1 MSCQR
6 SSRRCFLQSL
16 AGSAAAGGLAVN
28 WPVDRA
34 VAADQSK
41 AKNDRP
47 HLALIGAGGRGTH
60 VAKWAAQFAEIVAVC
75 DVDRKNA
82 ERAKAQLGD
91 KADLYDN
98 YQKLLQRKDVEGV
111 INGTPDHWHTAI
123 NIAAC
128 KAGKDV
134 YAEKPL
140 TLTIDEGKL
149 LRQAVRDSGQVF
161 QVGTQQR
168 SEKQF
173 QTACELV
180 RNGRIGRLKQVYVLL
195 PFWNTKGG
203 PFPTQPVPEGLDW
216 DMYQGQAPLRDYCPE
231 RTHFNYR
238 WWFEY
243 AGGIVCDWGQH
254 HMDIAHWG
262 MDVEK
267 SGPLEIEAKAD
278 FPNGGKADCYN
289 NPDRFVARL
298 KYPNDVDLTYL
309 VVRDAKYLKSM
320 SDGDIPAAAD
330 AELFAGLPE
339 ELKTEQRNGIMFIG
353 DAGRVMVNRGGVFGK
368 AAEELAENPLPS
380 DGVRLGRSDDHMRNF
395 IECMKT
401 RAKPVTDVDIAH
413 RVITA
418 CHLSNIAIR
427 LERPI
432 RWDSQAEVIVG
443 DEEASGWLRREQRSP
458 YGIGSSG

>member
-1 MSCQR
+1 MSLRR

-16 AGSAAAGGLAVN
+16 AGSAAGSLAVY
-28 WPVDRA
+28 WPADRSA
-34 VAADQSK
+34 RADDTK

-60 VAKWAAQFAEIVAVC
+60 VARWAAEFAEIVAVC

-82 ERAKAQLGD
+82 ERAKGQLGGR
-91 KADLYDN
+91 ADLFDDYRR
-98 YQKLLQRKDVEGV
+98 LLERNDIEGV

-123 NIAAC
+123 NIGAC
-128 KAGKDV
+128 QAGKDV

-149 LRQAVRDSGQVF
+149 LRKVVQQTGRVF

-173 QTACELV
+173 RTACELV
-180 RNGRIGRLKQVYVLL
+180 RNGRIGRLEKVYVLL

-216 DMYQGQAPLRDYCPE
+216 DRYQGQAPVRDYCPQ

-262 MDVEK
+262 MDVERE
-267 SGPLEIEAKAD
+267 GPLEVQGKAY
-278 FPNGGKADCYN
+278 FPNHGKPGCYN
-289 NPDRFVARL
+289 TPDRFVARM
-298 KYPNDVDLTYL
+298 KYPNDVELFYL
-309 VVRDAKYLKSM
+309 VVRDQKYLKSM
-320 SDGDIPAAAD
+320 ADGDISAKAD

-339 ELKTEQRNGIMFIG
+339 ELETEQRNGIMFVG
-353 DAGRVMVNRGGVFGK
+353 DAGRIMVNRGGIYGK
-368 AAEELAENPLPS
+368 AAEELAENPLAA
-380 DGVRLGRSDDHMRNF
+380 GAVRLYESDDHMQNF
-395 IECMKT
+395 IACMKT
-401 RAKPVTDVDIAH
+401 RAKPATDVDIAH

-418 CHLSNIAIR
+418 CHLANISIR
-427 LERPI
+427 LDRPI
-432 RWDSQAEVIVG
+432 RWDCRSEEIVG
-443 DEEASGWLRREQRSP
+443 DDEANARLAREQRAP
-458 YGIGSSG
+458 YQIKT